1 MWEKNINKHEEE
13 ETHCCYFFF
22 HIVFNKLLYSLKKCN
37 FFKRIFV
44 LLHVMFFYNKVPC
57 FPTLHYSTNY

>member
-13 ETHCCYFFF
+13 EETHKYVVVIFSSILYLINYF
-22 HIVFNKLLYSLKKCN
+22 IRN
-37 FFKRIFV
+37 FFKRIFI